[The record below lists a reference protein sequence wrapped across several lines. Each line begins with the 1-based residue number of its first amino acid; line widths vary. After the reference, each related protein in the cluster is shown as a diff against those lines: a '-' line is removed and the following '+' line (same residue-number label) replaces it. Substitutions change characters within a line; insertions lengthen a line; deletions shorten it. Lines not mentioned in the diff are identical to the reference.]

1 MFSGFKYQVHC
12 SHSNGMDMIAALLTN
27 DLPDIVSIDVDKQ
40 EVGAIETAAWLK
52 EHYPSIKVLPLS
64 IEIVESLIKPV
75 LQWRSWRCPKNR
87 RALGDENC
95 R

>member
-1 MFSGFKYQVHC
+1 
-12 SHSNGMDMIAALLTN
+12 MDMIAALLTN

-75 LQWRSWRCPKNR
+75 LYSG
-87 RALGDENC
+87 AVGDVLKTAEPGEMKMG